1 MDAAQLLGLS
11 PSTHPA
17 FLGPG
22 EVTHLDPLRAQPEG
36 SADSVAVDAA
46 FPFPYRPQL
55 GDRLLLTGQGERYFA
70 IGVLSGQGQTALE
83 LPGDVELRAL
93 GGTLTLEGDEGLEL
107 RSREVRLNAGTLR
120 TFADSLCERAES
132 AYRWIQG
139 TLTVRAGES
148 RRVVEG
154 VDSSRCGESKTLAEG
169 TVKIDGHQVHLGQ

>member
-1 MDAAQLLGLS
+1 MHAADLLGLA
-11 PSTHPA
+11 PSASQTY
-17 FLGPG
+17 LGPG
-22 EVTHLDPLRAQPEG
+22 EVTHLEPLQARPDGGEP
-36 SADSVAVDAA
+36 VAVEAA
-46 FPFPYRPQL
+46 FPFPYRPAL

-70 IGVLSGQGQTALE
+70 IGVLAGSGQASLE

-93 GGTLTLEGDEGLEL
+93 GGTLTLEGDQGLEL
-107 RSREVRLNAGTLR
+107 RSREITLNAGLLR
-120 TFADSLCERAES
+120 TFADSLCERADS
-132 AYRWIQG
+132 AYRWIKG